1 MRLTN
6 PQRRT
11 KPALSFEDAG
21 TSARA
26 DQPRLGRQ
34 LLTREEELAYA
45 KDIERGE
52 RALVEAI
59 VASPPALERL
69 ATICEEVKGG
79 TLGLAELVRDST
91 DAEHFPP
98 DVATAMLEAVRG
110 VAACRRPVRLPA
122 RGAAADGP
130 DSAARRRLVRALFTH
145 RLSRKAIDAIVR
157 ELESAARREEPGAE
171 QTALAA
177 TARAIRGAR
186 QRAERARSALTQA
199 NLRLVVWM
207 ARKRG
212 PQGFP
217 MADLIQEGNLG
228 LMRAV
233 EKFDYRRGFRFNT
246 YASWWIRH
254 FMNRALSD
262 QSRIIR
268 LPVHL
273 LETRHRILRHAQEFR
288 QRHGREPTAR
298 ELAAETATP
307 VEKVSDLLEIPPQPM
322 SLDAPVHSES
332 DARRGDFIADE
343 GARSPVDVI
352 AVKQMQGRL
361 RELLRTLTPREQE
374 ILARRFGIEGTEGV
388 TLEQIGKHFSLSRE
402 RVRQIESEALA
413 KLRKHAENE
422 QLGSHL
428 AG

>member
-1 MRLTN
+1 MRPTN

-11 KPALSFEDAG
+11 KPAPSFEDAPAM
-21 TSARA
+21 SARA
-26 DQPRLGRQ
+26 DQARLGRQ
-34 LLTREEELAYA
+34 LLTREEELGYA

-59 VASPPALERL
+59 AASPPALERL

-79 TLGLAELVRDST
+79 TLGLAELVRDPT

-110 VAACRRPVRLPA
+110 VAARLPA
-122 RGAAADGP
+122 RRAAADGP
-130 DSAARRRLVRALFTH
+130 GPAARRRLVRALLTH

-157 ELESAARREEPGAE
+157 ELESAGRREQPGAE
-171 QTALAA
+171 QTALATSA
-177 TARAIRGAR
+177 QAIRGAQ

-273 LETRHRILRHAQEFR
+273 LETRHRILRQAQEFR
-288 QRHGREPTAR
+288 QRHGREPTTR

-307 VEKVSDLLEIPPQPM
+307 VEKVSDILEIPPQPT

-352 AVKQMQGRL
+352 SVKQMQGRL

-388 TLEQIGKHFSLSRE
+388 TLEQIGRRFSLSRE

-422 QLGSHL
+422 QLASHL